1 MTRKHWYLVTT
12 IVAVF
17 AIVAGGRYAS
27 RARSGEAR
35 TQPGAVGAAPKSSDR
50 NGGFHMPSSADK
62 VRITAR
68 IEPAGGQTAPA
79 AVMVRLDIRK
89 GWHVNANPASLPFLI
104 PTVEKASI
112 AGKPIALDI
121 AYPPGGNSHIVLQ
134 GTAIRVYDDGT
145 VLKALLSRQAQ
156 DRFKAAGRLILAVTV
171 QSCSDKGICLPPA
184 TLTSNLPHHS

>member
-89 GWHVNANPASLPFLI
+89 GWHLSLI
-104 PTVEKASI
+104 
-112 AGKPIALDI
+112 
-121 AYPPGGNSHIVLQ
+121 HI
-134 GTAIRVYDDGT
+134 
-145 VLKALLSRQAQ
+145 
-156 DRFKAAGRLILAVTV
+156 
-171 QSCSDKGICLPPA
+171 
-184 TLTSNLPHHS
+184 